1 LAVALAVVWTPALAA
16 QSVTYSALRGR
27 VVDAAGQPV
36 AEVEVRVRDRAS
48 GSERAVLTARDGAF
62 SFTTLMPASYDVTA
76 EALGFRPTVHT
87 GVALLAGGSVRV
99 TIRLARATPPVHTVD
114 TVVAHSATSPAMS
127 WLSERG
133 YADLVGGRRV
143 LSDVAGLS
151 PLADRD
157 GIEGLPWRLA
167 EVTVDGA
174 RTSGV
179 GQPRAVGF
187 ETAAL
192 AAPLRAMATIGTGSV
207 GYDVEAGGTGTGLRA
222 TSARA
227 GGNELRATLEGGS
240 ANLGGALVSGTV
252 LQRDT
257 AYALLGLDYQRS
269 EVALPP
275 WFGLGDAAGAQ
286 LADVARTTHATDL
299 SAFLAET
306 PQVEERWSAWG
317 RFDWQQGDRVAI
329 TLRAAASRLKLG
341 DPPLLGGTR
350 AGLGSLQETTTGQL
364 ALTLLARLTRRVSL
378 EVRVS
383 GDVGESSART
393 PSFPSTS
400 FASRGLTLGG
410 SSDEPFEDSRTTPRV
425 STAVHA
431 ELGAHRLKAGLALA
445 THSFDHRVAPVALGA
460 FRFGDATDFTALSGA
475 WYGLEDLPGAA
486 RFRASERALF
496 VQDAWRVTD
505 GLDLTFGFRSDALS
519 LPVDDLAPDAGWAAV
534 SGVSVNDRESSR
546 SRFAPRLGFRWQMGE
561 QRQWVL
567 EGGAGAY
574 HALPDRRDLAEAVA
588 FDAGASARYAV
599 GALGS
604 WPTAP
609 VTATAAGRTLS
620 LLGPD
625 YEGPRTRRASI
636 GVQRRGGPWTVYAN
650 GTYRHT
656 DFLTR
661 RRDLNLPVGPVGTDQ
676 YGRPLYGELTQVGT
690 LIAATP
696 LSNRR
701 FAGYDAVYAL
711 EATGY
716 SDFWALGAG
725 IDRVVERGLS
735 LSLNYTHA
743 RTEDNGLGNT
753 GSDLSPFRDGF
764 GGRDWQV
771 ARADADAP
779 HRVIA
784 AAEWRTGIDGA
795 LRIGGVYR
803 LRSGDRF
810 TAGFRDGVDVNGD
823 GDGGNDP
830 AFIDPAAPGMDA
842 LLADWECLAEDGG
855 SFARRNGCRTDWAH
869 RLDVRLAFRL
879 AQLRMGR
886 FDIVIDAIDI
896 LGLEQGPID
905 RALYL
910 VDRSGTLSR
919 DALTGVTTLP
929 LIVNPAFGTRL
940 ADRSPGVLWRVGLR
954 IGQ

>member
-1 LAVALAVVWTPALAA
+1 MV
-16 QSVTYSALRGR
+16 YLRF
-27 VVDAAGQPV
+27 
-36 AEVEVRVRDRAS
+36 RVRAV
-48 GSERAVLTARDGAF
+48 GSHAGVNPARYAAF
-62 SFTTLMPASYDVTA
+62 FFATLMPASYDVTA
-76 EALGFRPTVHT
+76 EALGYRPVVHT
-87 GVALLAGGSVRV
+87 GVTIVAGGSARV
-99 TIRLARATPPVHTVD
+99 TMRLVRATPPVNAVD
-114 TVVAHSATSPAMS
+114 TVAAHAATSQPMS
-127 WLSERG
+127 WLAERG

-143 LSDVAGLS
+143 LTDVAGLS

-174 RTSGV
+174 RLGGV

-192 AAPLRAMATIGTGSV
+192 AAPLRAMATVGAGSV

-227 GGNELRATLEGGS
+227 GGRNELRSTLEGGT

-257 AYALLGLDYQRS
+257 AYALLGVDYQRS
-269 EVALPP
+269 EIAPP
-275 WFGLGDAAGAQ
+275 AWFGLGDAAGAQ

-317 RFDWQQGDRVAI
+317 RFDWQQGDRVAV
-329 TLRAAASRLKLG
+329 TLRASASRLKLG

-350 AGLGSLQETTTGQL
+350 AGLGSLQETTSGQL
-364 ALTLLARLTRRVSL
+364 ALTLLARITRRVAA

-383 GDVGESSART
+383 GDVGESSARI

-400 FASRGLTLGG
+400 FVSRGLTLGG
-410 SSDEPFEDSRTTPRV
+410 SLDEPFEDSRTTPRV

-431 ELGAHRLKAGLALA
+431 ELGSHRLKAGLALA
-445 THSFDHRVAPVALGA
+445 THSFDHRAAPASRGA
-460 FRFGDATDFTALSGA
+460 FRFGDATDFTALNGA
-475 WYGLEDLPGAA
+475 WYGLEDLPGAVA
-486 RFRASERALF
+486 FRASETAFF

-505 GLDLTFGFRSDALS
+505 GLELTFGFRADALS
-519 LPVDDLAPDAGWAAV
+519 IPVEDLAPDAGWAAV
-534 SGVSVNDRESSR
+534 SGVSVTDRESSR
-546 SRFAPRLGFRWQMGE
+546 SRFAPRLGFRWQMGA

-567 EGGAGAY
+567 EGGAGVY
-574 HALPDRRDLAEAVA
+574 HALPDRRDLAEALA
-588 FDAGASARYAV
+588 FDAGAAARYGV

-604 WPTAP
+604 WPAAP
-609 VTATAAGRTLS
+609 TTVPSAGRTLS

-625 YEGPRTRRASI
+625 YEGPRTRRASL
-636 GVQRRGGPWTVYAN
+636 GVQRSAGAWTAYAN

-661 RRDLNLPVGPVGTDQ
+661 RRDLNLPVSAVGADQ
-676 YGRPLYGELTQVGT
+676 HGRPLYGALTQVGT
-690 LIAATP
+690 LIAPTP
-696 LSNRR
+696 LGNRR

-716 SDFWALGAG
+716 SDFWALSAG

-743 RTEDNGLGNT
+743 RTEDNGLGNM
-753 GSDLSPFRDGF
+753 GGELSPFRDGF

-771 ARADADAP
+771 GRADADAP

-830 AFIDPAAPGMDA
+830 AFVDPAASGMTALIDTWDCLTDDA
-842 LLADWECLAEDGG
+842 GT
-855 SFARRNGCRTDWAH
+855 FARRNGCQMDWAH
-869 RLDVRLAFRL
+869 RVDVRVAFRL

-886 FDIVIDAIDI
+886 LDLVIDALDV

-910 VDRSGTLSR
+910 VDRGGALSTNP
-919 DALTGVTTLP
+919 LTGVTTLP
-929 LIVNPAFGTRL
+929 LVVNPAFGTRL